1 MRRGL
6 LVVASLAAAIAGA
19 NAAELSG
26 IIKSIDFAKDAITLA
41 NGMTFVLPKSL
52 KPADLTVGERVKV
65 TYEPVGKAN
74 VASRVVDAR

>member
-6 LVVASLAAAIAGA
+6 LIAASLAAGVSGA
-19 NAAELSG
+19 SAAELRG
-26 IIKSIDFAKDAITLA
+26 TIKSIDFAKDAIALA

-52 KPADLTVGERVKV
+52 KPGDLTVGEKVKV

-74 VASRVVDAR
+74 VASRVVDVP

>member
-6 LVVASLAAAIAGA
+6 LVVASLAVAIAGA

-26 IIKSIDFAKDAITLA
+26 TIKSIDYAKDAITLA

-52 KPADLTVGERVKV
+52 KPADLNAAALA
-65 TYEPVGKAN
+65 PVLALPSSLYRK
-74 VASRVVDAR
+74 